1 MGQTATLNIKVA
13 PRRMLSPREAAEYC
27 GLPLKRFPS
36 SCAVPPVLMPDGAK
50 LYDLRDLDAWLDAL
64 KGGVSSEDEIL
75 RRLD

>member
-1 MGQTATLNIKVA
+1 
-13 PRRMLSPREAAEYC
+13 
-27 GLPLKRFPS
+27 
-36 SCAVPPVLMPDGAK
+36 MPDGAK